1 MTVGVALTAPSAV
14 LATSV
19 ATPVL
24 EWGARAGSVTT
35 VTRGSVLVD
44 VDGSIVAI
52 TMGRAPILPNAVGIP
67 RIDVRVV
74 PGSTAR
80 LHADGLDAGSLRIR
94 WGFPVSAWEPRVAV
108 GSWRADRIRAR
119 GRAIL
124 ARLGAARA
132 PTGGVLGGGP
142 SSAEDPVGTRAIED
156 LLSAIR
162 RRNPSLAARASR
174 RLVGL
179 GVGLTPEGDD
189 VLAAVVATI
198 EALWRSAG
206 WSPGDRDA
214 LVGAM
219 TEDAGSGRTTALST
233 TLLALAAQG
242 RPISP
247 VRRLLDLDDE
257 TWSNALE
264 QLRGVG
270 NTTGWIY
277 ANAVGAAMLALSPD
291 PSEE

>member
-1 MTVGVALTAPSAV
+1 MTIGVALAAPSAV

-44 VDGSIVAI
+44 LDGSIVAI
-52 TMGRAPILPNAVGIP
+52 TTGGAPILPNAVGIP
-67 RIDVRVV
+67 RIDVPVE

-94 WGFPVSAWEPRVAV
+94 WGSPVPAWEPRVAV
-108 GSWRADRIRAR
+108 GSWRADRVRLR

-124 ARLGAARA
+124 ARLGAGKA
-132 PTGGVLGGGP
+132 PIGSLLGFGTL
-142 SSAEDPVGTRAIED
+142 SAGDPVGTRAIDD
-156 LLSAIR
+156 LLLAIR
-162 RRNPSLAARASR
+162 RRDPSLAARASR

-189 VLAAVVATI
+189 VLAAVVATV
-198 EALWRSAG
+198 EALWRSVG

-219 TEDAGSGRTTALST
+219 TEDPGGRTTALST

-247 VRRLLDLDDE
+247 VRRLLDLDDG
-257 TWSNALE
+257 TWTNALE

>member
-1 MTVGVALTAPSAV
+1 
-14 LATSV
+14 
-19 ATPVL
+19 
-24 EWGARAGSVTT
+24 
-35 VTRGSVLVD
+35 
-44 VDGSIVAI
+44 
-52 TMGRAPILPNAVGIP
+52 
-67 RIDVRVV
+67 
-74 PGSTAR
+74 
-80 LHADGLDAGSLRIR
+80 LRIR
-94 WGFPVSAWEPRVAV
+94 WGFPVSAWEPRVVV

-132 PTGGVLGGGP
+132 LNGGVLGGGP
-142 SSAEDPVGTRAIED
+142 SSAEDPVGRRAIED
-156 LLSAIR
+156 LLLAIR

-174 RLVGL
+174 QLVGL

-189 VLAAVVATI
+189 ALAAVVATI

-206 WSPGDRDA
+206 WSLCDRDA
-214 LVGAM
+214 LVRAL
-219 TEDAGSGRTTALST
+219 TEDAGGRTSALST

-247 VRRLLDLDDE
+247 VRRLLDLDDV
-257 TWSNALE
+257 TWTNALE

-270 NTTGWIY
+270 NSTGWIY

-291 PSEE
+291 RSEA